1 MKLSVIM
8 PVYNRQH
15 YVGSALRSLL
25 RQRDAADLD
34 IIVID
39 DGSTDGSAEVVRS
52 FMTEMPSI
60 RLFQQANAGVT
71 KARNAG
77 LRQLLPETELVSF
90 LDSDDI
96 SPAGRFKADLA
107 CFKADPDLELTY
119 SRMTLVDL
127 IDDETLEPAPE
138 SHSVTVRGIHLSA
151 GIFARQFV
159 ERIGSFDE
167 DFNQAEDT
175 DYLLRAFEGGPRYTM
190 PDTVALYYR
199 RHPGNM
205 TKEPDVPHRE
215 FMRAIYKSMK
225 RRKADPSLRP
235 IEGIFDF
242 KELADW
248 RFM

>member
-8 PVYNRQH
+8 PIFNREK

-39 DGSTDGSAEVVRS
+39 DGSTDGSADAVRAMMDETS
-52 FMTEMPSI
+52 CI
-60 RLFQQANAGVT
+60 RLFQQANGGVT
-71 KARNAG
+71 RARNAG
-77 LRQLLPETELVSF
+77 LGQLLPQTQLVSF

-107 CFKADPDLELTY
+107 CFDEDPGLELTY
-119 SRMTLVDL
+119 SRMTLTDS
-127 IDDETLEPAPE
+127 IDDETLEPTAD
-138 SHSVTVRGIHLSA
+138 SHCVTVRGIHLSA
-151 GIFARQFV
+151 GIFGRKLV
-159 ERIGSFDE
+159 ERMGGFDE
-167 DFNQAEDT
+167 DFSQAEDT
-175 DYLLRAFEGGPRYTM
+175 DFLLRVFESVPRYVM
-190 PDTVALYYR
+190 PDTVAIYYR

-205 TKEPDVPHRE
+205 TKEANVPFRE
-215 FMRAIYKSMK
+215 FMRAVYKSMK
-225 RRKADPSLRP
+225 RREADPSLRA

-242 KELADW
+242 KDLAGW